1 MFIQKINLFF
11 DAIEANEELESSFS
25 TLGFTEQ
32 LNNLRHVHS
41 SIKSLINTRLRS
53 ISKRKGETTA
63 QLRKYVIV
71 ATTNLVKQIEI
82 APFMNPDIDY
92 SSLFNE
98 LNQLITEYKNL
109 INKRVLFNKRKAAG
123 EIDIESAESTEST
136 TTTQLDESEGRM
148 MPLSKGSLN
157 GKFPYVEEATKDG
170 LSYEEPVEMK
180 KAAAMSSKTLQLPD
194 VNNENQK

>member
-1 MFIQKINLFF
+1 MLF
-11 DAIEANEELESSFS
+11 
-25 TLGFTEQ
+25 
-32 LNNLRHVHS
+32 
-41 SIKSLINTRLRS
+41 RS
-53 ISKRKGETTA
+53 
-63 QLRKYVIV
+63 
-71 ATTNLVKQIEI
+71 
-82 APFMNPDIDY
+82 
-92 SSLFNE
+92 
-98 LNQLITEYKNL
+98 EYKNL

>member
-1 MFIQKINLFF
+1 M
-11 DAIEANEELESSFS
+11 ESSFS
-25 TLGFTEQ
+25 ILGFTEQ

-109 INKRVLFNKRKAAG
+109 INKRVLFNKERLL
-123 EIDIESAESTEST
+123 ERLI
-136 TTTQLDESEGRM
+136 
-148 MPLSKGSLN
+148 SKVLN
-157 GKFPYVEEATKDG
+157 P
-170 LSYEEPVEMK
+170 PN
-180 KAAAMSSKTLQLPD
+180 LQLQ
-194 VNNENQK
+194 NSWMNRKENDAT